1 MRVWSRVTAAAAAVV
16 LMTAVAALGD
26 DPDGGFSD
34 REIAQYTSYRTP
46 DPIAVDGSLNE
57 PAWETAPKSPRF
69 VEVITGGPALYD
81 TRCALLWDDDYLY
94 VGFWVEEPY
103 VRAHLKQRDAIIFS
117 ENDVEVFIDGG
128 DAYYEFELN
137 ALNTIYEVFFIWQD
151 AYERGGRFDVP
162 QFDLFSGKAVSFGGN
177 HDRSGEHFWRGS
189 HPRGNRWAFPRW
201 DFPGLKT
208 AVHVDGTINDDTEPD
223 AGWTAEL
230 AFPWSG
236 MTWLDHG
243 RSLPPTDGDLWRI
256 YLARYEKL
264 ELGSQT
270 PHVGWAWNRI
280 GSNDNH
286 MPERFT
292 HIHFSSD
299 SVAEH
304 AE

>member
-1 MRVWSRVTAAAAAVV
+1 MLFKTLFWICTIFWGFGVV
-16 LMTAVAALGD
+16 VPLAGGAEIGD
-26 DPDGGFSD
+26 D
-34 REIAQYTSYRTP
+34 EIAHYTCYRTP
-46 DPIAVDGSLNE
+46 EPIVIDGKLNE
-57 PAWETAPKSPRF
+57 QAWEIVPKSPRF
-69 VEVITGGPALYD
+69 VDVITGGPALFD

-103 VRAHLKQRDAIIFS
+103 VRAELTERDAIIFS

-151 AYERGGRFDVP
+151 AYKRNGTFDVP
-162 QFDLFSGKAVSFGGN
+162 EFDLFSGKAVSFGGN

-189 HPRGNRWAFPRW
+189 HPRGNRWAFPSW

-208 AVHVDGTINDDTEPD
+208 AVHVDGKINDDTEPD
-223 AGWTAEL
+223 KGWTVEL

-236 MTWLDHG
+236 GMTRLANG
-243 RSLPPTDGDLWRI
+243 RSLPPKDGDLWRI
-256 YLARYEKL
+256 FLARYEKL
-264 ELGSQT
+264 ELGSRNV
-270 PHVGWAWNRI
+270 HVGWAWNRI

-286 MPERFT
+286 QPERFT
-292 HIHFSSD
+292 HIHFSTD
-299 SVAEH
+299 SVRDH